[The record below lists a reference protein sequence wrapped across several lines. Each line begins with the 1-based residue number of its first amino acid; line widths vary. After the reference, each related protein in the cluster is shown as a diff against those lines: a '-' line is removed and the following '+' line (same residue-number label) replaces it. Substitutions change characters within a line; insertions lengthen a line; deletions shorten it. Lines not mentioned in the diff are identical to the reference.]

1 MIVLATRAFTAREPP
16 CYELRPG
23 TAMTLDL
30 DRVLDALGPAARVS
44 YAPPNIYPMSA
55 PRFTASSGTERNYPA
70 DRRLGVYVHVPF
82 CSYHCTFCFYATKIG
97 AEAAEKSRYVAALKR
112 ELEWLQDGSLLTQL
126 YVGGGTP
133 TALSPEQLSE
143 VLAAVFGKVVRD
155 GRHAH
160 TVETSPETLTAE
172 HVDVLRR
179 HGIERVSM
187 GVQSLSDDVL
197 DAVKRRHTRDMV
209 EESCRL
215 LLGAGLM
222 LNIDLIYGLPGQ
234 EPEGIERDF
243 EYVARL
249 GAHSV
254 TTYNLRVNER
264 TPVAKTLAADERLD
278 LSKLVRWRSGIAAVA
293 EDLGFGLKRWHTFHR
308 QEVAGPVGDVVR
320 RFEDVTG
327 QGNQLGVGNSAR
339 SRLNDVIFRN
349 HSAIDTYVQRVEA
362 GASPVEETFALSEG
376 ERKLRFVT
384 LTLGDGKTLHRE
396 AYREAFGTPVEHD
409 FEEPLIRLSDAGLI
423 EEQQG
428 VIGLTSA
435 GQLLYDLVTRAFY
448 PETVRRWME
457 ERQSL
462 AASAADRHRPAPAG
476 N

>member
-1 MIVLATRAFTAREPP
+1 
-16 CYELRPG
+16 
-23 TAMTLDL
+23 
-30 DRVLDALGPAARVS
+30 
-44 YAPPNIYPMSA
+44 
-55 PRFTASSGTERNYPA
+55 
-70 DRRLGVYVHVPF
+70 
-82 CSYHCTFCFYATKIG
+82 
-97 AEAAEKSRYVAALKR
+97 
-112 ELEWLQDGSLLTQL
+112 
-126 YVGGGTP
+126 
-133 TALSPEQLSE
+133 
-143 VLAAVFGKVVRD
+143 
-155 GRHAH
+155 
-160 TVETSPETLTAE
+160 VETSPETLTAE

-209 EESCRL
+209 EDSARL
-215 LLGAGLM
+215 ILAAGMM
-222 LNIDLIYGLPGQ
+222 LNVDLIYGLPGQ
-234 EPEGIERDF
+234 TPEGIERDF

-249 GAHSV
+249 GAHSI

-264 TPVAKTLAADERLD
+264 TPVAKTLAQEERLD
-278 LSKLVRWRSGIAAVA
+278 LSQLVRWRSGIAALA

-308 QEVAGPVGDVVR
+308 QEVDGPVGDVVR

-349 HSAIDTYVQRVEA
+349 HASLDAYVERIEA
-362 GASPVEETFALSEG
+362 GTSPVEETFALSEG

-396 AYREAFGTPVEHD
+396 AYRDTFGAPVESD
-409 FEEPLIRLSDAGLI
+409 FSEPLTRLTDAGLI
-423 EEQQG
+423 EEQDG
-428 VIGLTSA
+428 AIGLTKA
-435 GQLLYDLVTRAFY
+435 GRLLYDLVTRAFY

-457 ERQSL
+457 ERQAL
-462 AASAADRHRPAPAG
+462 AASSAGRQRPAPLG